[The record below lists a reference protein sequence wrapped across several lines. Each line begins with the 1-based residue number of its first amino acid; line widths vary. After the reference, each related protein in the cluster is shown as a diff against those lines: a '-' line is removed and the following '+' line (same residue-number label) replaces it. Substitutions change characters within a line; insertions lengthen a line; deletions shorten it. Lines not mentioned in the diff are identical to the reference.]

1 MVTVAGGSL
10 RAGPVRHWG
19 WTQCPEDLGRTYMA
33 PARRSP
39 VDDSATRTALLDA
52 AAAVM
57 LEEGYAAL
65 TSRRLAQRAGVNN
78 GLVSYYFGTMDSLF
92 IELFRRGA
100 ERSLARLRQA
110 LRSPQP
116 LWALWEL
123 THDFSSNALT
133 MEFIALANH
142 RKAIKAEIAKYSRK
156 FRTLQVE
163 ALSDVIKGYG
173 VDTER
178 WPPASLILA
187 MAAASRFLHIEEGF
201 DVRIGH
207 AELVTVI
214 EREIAALEGQRR
226 PDGGEVAGR
235 QAS

>member
-1 MVTVAGGSL
+1 
-10 RAGPVRHWG
+10 
-19 WTQCPEDLGRTYMA
+19 MA

-52 AAAVM
+52 AADVM
-57 LEEGYAAL
+57 LEEGYAAVS
-65 TSRRLAQRAGVNN
+65 TRRLAQRAGVNN

-100 ERSLARLRQA
+100 ERSLARLRQV

-142 RKAIKAEIAKYSRK
+142 RKAIKAEIAEYSRT
-156 FRTLQVE
+156 FRTLQLD
-163 ALSDVIKGYG
+163 ALSEVITGYG
-173 VDTER
+173 VDPER
-178 WPPASLILA
+178 WPPASLILV
-187 MAAASRFLHIEEGF
+187 MAASSRFLHIEDAF
-201 DVRIGH
+201 DVHIGH
-207 AELVTVI
+207 AELVAAI
-214 EREIAALEGQRR
+214 EREITALEGERR
-226 PDGGEVAGR
+226 PAGSEVAD
-235 QAS
+235 QWAS

>member
-1 MVTVAGGSL
+1 
-10 RAGPVRHWG
+10 
-19 WTQCPEDLGRTYMA
+19 MA

-39 VDDSATRTALLDA
+39 VDGSVTRTALLDA

-57 LEEGYAAL
+57 LEEGYAAV
-65 TSRRLAQRAGVNN
+65 TTRRLAQRAGVNN

-100 ERSLARLRQA
+100 ERSLGRLRQA

-123 THDFSSNALT
+123 THDFTGNALT

-142 RKAIKAEIAKYSRK
+142 RKAIRAEIAEYSRT
-156 FRTLQVE
+156 FRALQLE
-163 ALSDVIKGYG
+163 ALSGVIKGYG
-173 VDTER
+173 VDPQR

-187 MAAASRFLHIEEGF
+187 MAAASRFLHIEAGF
-201 DVRIGH
+201 DVSIGH
-207 AELVTVI
+207 AELIAVI
-214 EREIAALEGQRR
+214 EREIAALEGPR
-226 PDGGEVAGR
+226 PAADGR
-235 QAS
+235 QGS

>member
-1 MVTVAGGSL
+1 
-10 RAGPVRHWG
+10 
-19 WTQCPEDLGRTYMA
+19 MA

-39 VDDSATRTALLDA
+39 VDDSTTRTALLDA

-57 LEEGYAAL
+57 LEEGYAAVS
-65 TSRRLAQRAGVNN
+65 TRRVAQRAGANN
-78 GLVSYYFGTMDSLF
+78 GLVSYYFGTMDGLF

-110 LRSPQP
+110 LQSPQP
-116 LWALWEL
+116 LWELWEL

-142 RKAIKAEIAKYSRK
+142 RKAIKAEISGYSRK
-156 FRTLQVE
+156 FRTLQLE
-163 ALSDVIKGYG
+163 ALTDVITGYG
-173 VDTER
+173 VDPAR
-178 WPPASLILA
+178 WPPASLILV

-207 AELVTVI
+207 AELVAVI
-214 EREIAALEGQRR
+214 EREICALEGQRR
-226 PDGGEVAGR
+226 TADGKALDRPAG
-235 QAS
+235 

>member
-1 MVTVAGGSL
+1 
-10 RAGPVRHWG
+10 
-19 WTQCPEDLGRTYMA
+19 MA

-52 AAAVM
+52 AAALM
-57 LEEGYAAL
+57 LDEGYAAV
-65 TSRRLAQRAGVNN
+65 TTRRVALQAGVNN
-78 GLVSYYFGTMDSLF
+78 GLVSYYFGTMDGLF

-110 LRSPQP
+110 LHSPQP

-123 THDFSSNALT
+123 THDFTSNALT

-142 RKAIKAEIAKYSRK
+142 RKAIRAEIAAYSRK

-173 VDTER
+173 VDPER

-187 MAAASRFLHIEEGF
+187 MAAASRFLHIEDAF
-201 DVRIGH
+201 DVHIGH
-207 AELVTVI
+207 AELVAVI
-214 EREIAALEGQRR
+214 EREIRALEGQRH
-226 PDGGEVAGR
+226 PAGDEAASR
-235 QAS
+235 QAD

>member
-1 MVTVAGGSL
+1 
-10 RAGPVRHWG
+10 
-19 WTQCPEDLGRTYMA
+19 MA

-52 AAAVM
+52 AADVM
-57 LEEGYAAL
+57 LEEGYAAVS
-65 TSRRLAQRAGVNN
+65 TRRLAQRAGVNN

-100 ERSLARLRQA
+100 ERSLARLRQV

-142 RKAIKAEIAKYSRK
+142 RKAIKAEIAEYSRT
-156 FRTLQVE
+156 FRTLQLD
-163 ALSDVIKGYG
+163 ALSEVITGYG
-173 VDTER
+173 VDPER
-178 WPPASLILA
+178 WPPASLILV
-187 MAAASRFLHIEEGF
+187 MAASSRFLHIEDAF
-201 DVRIGH
+201 DVHIGH
-207 AELVTVI
+207 AELVAAI
-214 EREIAALEGQRR
+214 EREITALEGERR
-226 PDGGEVAGR
+226 PAGSEVADQR
-235 QAS
+235 AS